1 MKQPQRNAVNNL
13 SDDIYCRDCATVCAQ
28 LSHTASFDV
37 LSFDAASDVP
47 PTQLRSRGRRGGR
60 RGGEK
65 KKKNGP
71 GQRCIEKTQPPCQRE
86 THSVTLSLALQMLA
100 IGSVN
105 GPHAYSLNPSIVRAL
120 RGSLTVRQ
128 SVGVESES
136 SVVRR

>member
-1 MKQPQRNAVNNL
+1 MRLQMCRLRNCAVEE
-13 SDDIYCRDCATVCAQ
+13 
-28 LSHTASFDV
+28 
-37 LSFDAASDVP
+37 
-47 PTQLRSRGRRGGR
+47 
-60 RGGEK
+60 GGEGEGGVKK